1 MSLNMVMG
9 WLCCKIQDAGE
20 RGKKEVNECQTENAE
35 YCSYNKRQDVHRFPD
50 SELRTID
57 FLLTYPCSLS

>member
-20 RGKKEVNECQTENAE
+20 RGKKEANEYLTGMLDRNNEQGMP
-35 YCSYNKRQDVHRFPD
+35 NK
-50 SELRTID
+50 E
-57 FLLTYPCSLS
+57 

>member
-20 RGKKEVNECQTENAE
+20 RGKKEANEYQTGNTEILFK
-35 YCSYNKRQDVHRFPD
+35 YKRLDVLRVLD

-57 FLLTYPCSLS
+57 FLLTYPCLLS